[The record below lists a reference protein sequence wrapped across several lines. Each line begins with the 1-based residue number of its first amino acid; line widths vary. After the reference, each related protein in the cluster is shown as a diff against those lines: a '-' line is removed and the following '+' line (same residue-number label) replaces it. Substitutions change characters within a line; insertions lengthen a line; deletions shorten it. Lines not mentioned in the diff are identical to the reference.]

1 MEKEEQKGFVL
12 MNDKEKKLEDL
23 EKFLSSKRSEW
34 TSRIREIIKGIR
46 NVEKLEDDIALMLSY
61 RQMLVEEVAD
71 LNSTIFKN
79 KKSYNVLQKHKYI
92 SYYKNDYKWSD
103 KQKNMMLKSDLA
115 IEIMQIQLLDSQ
127 LEFFKE
133 CIQTLDKMGW
143 AAKVRVDLE
152 NI

>member
-1 MEKEEQKGFVL
+1 

-79 KKSYNVLQKHKYI
+79 KKSSI
-92 SYYKNDYKWSD
+92 
-103 KQKNMMLKSDLA
+103 
-115 IEIMQIQLLDSQ
+115 
-127 LEFFKE
+127 
-133 CIQTLDKMGW
+133 
-143 AAKVRVDLE
+143 
-152 NI
+152 